1 MQKETEELNNAAG
14 TMDLDNEVQVID
26 PNTAETT
33 PMTANDELEIP
44 SVDHSNHEEGTNTTE
59 EKKQKMTRVDIKKLT
74 KFMSQRKL
82 RTYKAKQKSEKKS
95 AKMGQKKKKT
105 FKW

>member
-1 MQKETEELNNAAG
+1 M
-14 TMDLDNEVQVID
+14 I
-26 PNTAETT
+26 
-33 PMTANDELEIP
+33 
-44 SVDHSNHEEGTNTTE
+44 TE

-82 RTYKAKQKSEKKS
+82 RTYKAKQKADKKS
-95 AKMGQKKKKT
+95 AKLGQKKKKT